1 MPPGN
6 AAEGARPGAE
16 RPGLAGPLGGHSH
29 CLCASRLIA
38 SPFTRQTPVAVQ
50 ASAEAGVTESP
61 FVLDTSNPFAALMS
75 PSPAKLASPSPAKKR
90 TSAVPQL
97 V

>member
-16 RPGLAGPLGGHSH
+16 QPGLAGPLGGHSRR
-29 CLCASRLIA
+29 LCASDLITIP
-38 SPFTRQTPVAVQ
+38 STRQTPVAVQ
-50 ASAEAGVTESP
+50 AGAEAGVTESP

-90 TSAVPQL
+90 TSAVTQL